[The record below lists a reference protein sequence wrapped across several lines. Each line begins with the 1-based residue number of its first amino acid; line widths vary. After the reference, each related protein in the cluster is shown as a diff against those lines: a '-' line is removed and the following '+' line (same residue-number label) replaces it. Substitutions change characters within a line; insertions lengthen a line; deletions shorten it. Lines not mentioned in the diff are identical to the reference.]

1 MKSHAM
7 NHTVGKIILNKC
19 YIVSI
24 LNVCLCIN
32 EKRIWLHSTLYLFH
46 MNNIIYGSSRSP
58 FLIFPYLRVEQVQ
71 EKKVKKIAE
80 MNVDPSK
87 TMGNGSIASSS
98 NLNNP
103 KPSLENGGYPDSD
116 RSFNYLSSDFSFP
129 PGGIPSLRL
138 PVVVVF
144 IPSMCNYFF

>member
-1 MKSHAM
+1 
-7 NHTVGKIILNKC
+7 
-19 YIVSI
+19 
-24 LNVCLCIN
+24 
-32 EKRIWLHSTLYLFH
+32 